1 MYLATTGAQLKGAVI
16 ILFIVV
22 PIGPQ
27 ARALCLPLPATK
39 RGLDPRGCS
48 PLCQLNAR
56 TSGSPPSPGA
66 PESLDPRSWGVR
78 NPSQWLTVSQNS
90 YVTSTSP
97 PTFAA
102 PPEPHFGDDPTFH
115 AIPQLETGP
124 CPGRLLVP
132 QTPKPGGH
140 CVLSS
145 QPPEHL
151 SNLLIHVRLSIL
163 SCPSC
168 YPSLLLGLP
177 ASSPAPLEAQS

>member
-1 MYLATTGAQLKGAVI
+1 MYLATTGAQLKGAII

-27 ARALCLPLPATK
+27 ARALCLPLPATE
-39 RGLDPRGCS
+39 RGLDPKGRS
-48 PLCQLNAR
+48 PLCQLHAR
-56 TSGSPPSPGA
+56 IYGSPPSPRA

-78 NPSQWLTVSQNS
+78 SASQWLAVSQNS
-90 YVTSTSP
+90 YIASKST

-102 PPEPHFGDDPTFH
+102 PPEPHFGDYPTFH

-124 CPGRLLVP
+124 CPGHLLAP
-132 QTPKPGGH
+132 PPPKPGGH

-151 SNLLIHVRLSIL
+151 SNLLIRVRPSIL
-163 SCPSC
+163 SCPNC
-168 YPSLLLGLP
+168 HPSLLPGLP
-177 ASSPAPLEAQS
+177 ASSPAPLEAQG